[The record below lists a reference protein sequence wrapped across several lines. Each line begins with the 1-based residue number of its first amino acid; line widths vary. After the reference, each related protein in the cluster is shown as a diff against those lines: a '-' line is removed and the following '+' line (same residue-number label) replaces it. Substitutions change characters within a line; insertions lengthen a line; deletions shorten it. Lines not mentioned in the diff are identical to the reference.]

1 MVNKLKNLNN
11 KIWIAFCAIAIA
23 VTFGIIL
30 TPKAMALA
38 DSLSKG
44 TSYEIAC
51 DTTAVRLSPTT
62 QYSAF
67 RFWVNSST
75 PVYVG
80 GSDVNTS
87 TAGMPYCTDT
97 AACVLATD
105 SIDGNPSEFWCRAG
119 SAVTVKVIAGG
130 K

>member
-1 MVNKLKNLNN
+1 MLKLKNLNN
-11 KIWIAFCAIAIA
+11 KIWIAFCAIAVAI
-23 VTFGIIL
+23 TLGIVL

-44 TSYEIAC
+44 TSYEITC
-51 DTTAVRLSPTT
+51 DTTAIRMSPTT

-75 PVYVG
+75 PVFVG
-80 GSDVNTS
+80 GANVAT
-87 TAGMPYCTDT
+87 TLTGMPYCTDT
-97 AACVLATD
+97 ANCVLPTE
-105 SIDGNPSEFWCRAG
+105 SIDANPREFWCVAG